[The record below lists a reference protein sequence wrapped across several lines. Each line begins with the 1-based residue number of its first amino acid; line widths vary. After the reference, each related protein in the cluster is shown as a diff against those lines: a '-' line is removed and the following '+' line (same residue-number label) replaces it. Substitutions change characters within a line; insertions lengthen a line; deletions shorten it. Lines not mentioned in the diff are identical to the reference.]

1 MAEIRDK
8 EEIAQIFIRNKKS
21 LLQTAYTFSV
31 STEAAQDLLG
41 DAILA
46 VLERDLVFASERSC
60 IGYLRT
66 TIRNKAIN
74 AAMRKYA
81 IESMDEENLEAAAFT
96 ILHDNLPQ
104 QDVEARMVLQ
114 SLLQQYSPQIREAF
128 ILYILDDIPVS
139 ELAKQYHIKPAT
151 LRRQFSRMQARLRN
165 LPEESKK
172 QILMFLFMLSGMG
185 KEGS

>member
-66 TIRNKAIN
+66 TIRNIN
-74 AAMRKYA
+74 
-81 IESMDEENLEAAAFT
+81 
-96 ILHDNLPQ
+96 
-104 QDVEARMVLQ
+104 
-114 SLLQQYSPQIREAF
+114 
-128 ILYILDDIPVS
+128 
-139 ELAKQYHIKPAT
+139 
-151 LRRQFSRMQARLRN
+151 
-165 LPEESKK
+165 
-172 QILMFLFMLSGMG
+172 G
-185 KEGS
+185 

>member
-1 MAEIRDK
+1 M
-8 EEIAQIFIRNKKS
+8 
-21 LLQTAYTFSV
+21 
-31 STEAAQDLLG
+31 
-41 DAILA
+41 
-46 VLERDLVFASERSC
+46 
-60 IGYLRT
+60 
-66 TIRNKAIN
+66 
-74 AAMRKYA
+74 
-81 IESMDEENLEAAAFT
+81 EAAAFT

-172 QILMFLFMLSGMG
+172 QILMFLLMLSGMG